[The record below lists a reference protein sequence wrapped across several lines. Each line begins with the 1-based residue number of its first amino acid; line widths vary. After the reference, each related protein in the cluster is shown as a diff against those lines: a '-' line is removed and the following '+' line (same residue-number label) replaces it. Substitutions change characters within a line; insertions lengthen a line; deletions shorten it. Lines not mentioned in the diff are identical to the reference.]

1 MFKVWVTMHER
12 DAIDRI
18 ILEEL
23 MRDSRTP
30 VRVLAEKAAVSV
42 GTIVN
47 RIRHLE
53 DKGIIKGYT
62 INVDYKALGQDIVV
76 ITRMKIAKGRY
87 PEVAQELVPEKN
99 IITLYNITGEYD
111 AVMISRFKDR
121 EALDTFLKR
130 IQSHPYVDKT
140 NSVLVLKASKE
151 SQLNLL

>member
-1 MFKVWVTMHER
+1 MHER
-12 DAIDRI
+12 DTIDRI

-30 VRVLAEKAAVSV
+30 VRVLAEKATVSV

-47 RIRHLE
+47 RIRHIE

-76 ITRMKIAKGRY
+76 ITRMKIAKGKY
-87 PEVAQELVPEKN
+87 PEVAEELIPEKN

-111 AVMISRFKDR
+111 AVMISQFKDR
-121 EALDTFLKR
+121 EALDIFLKR
-130 IQSHPYVDKT
+130 IQSHPSVDKT